1 MSDILSSCPEKSY
14 GKWTFIIVAQVGATD
29 LTASSSRG
37 SNFGGAKVNFSF
49 VPKVVEGN
57 LKLIYRFWGVQ
68 LRLEKVQRLKKK
80 SWRSA
85 GRARRWTNCSR
96 LLGGSLNL
104 LISMCKQSKIFPG
117 GG

>member
-1 MSDILSSCPEKSY
+1 MDIL
-14 GKWTFIIVAQVGATD
+14 TVAQVGASE
-29 LTASSSRG
+29 LTASSSRR
-37 SNFGGAKVNFSF
+37 SNSGTAKVNFNLSF

-80 SWRSA
+80 SWQSA

-117 GG
+117 GRMSCFNI

>member
-1 MSDILSSCPEKSY
+1 MDIL
-14 GKWTFIIVAQVGATD
+14 TVAQVGASE

-37 SNFGGAKVNFSF
+37 SNSGAAKVNFNFSF

-80 SWRSA
+80 SWRPA

-104 LISMCKQSKIFPG
+104 LIIMCKQ
-117 GG
+117 